1 MDLNVFIA
9 GTQYRATSRY
19 SIREQVGQPASSS
32 LEIKLDDSPFP
43 KTHSKVE
50 IKEDGVNIFVGFIHE
65 IETPVYSSAFETDI
79 VPIQVVSQET
89 IFTRRLVNDVW
100 KDKLTHEIVQD
111 LFDNYIAEEGYTL
124 GTIEEFERLYNLYTV
139 PNLPL
144 SDVLTELGDELGAV
158 AQLTPQGVFN
168 FVSRNSFNEMDAPTH
183 ITGLKLSEHGQ
194 DLKTIQKVSGAKAE
208 TSPQTRSFTWITA
221 QTSLNLGYQ
230 LAEEPQVS
238 INASPVGVG
247 IQGVDDDNTT
257 KTFLWKYANNSLALN
272 VNATTKPTAG
282 DIVSVL
288 FKGFYNIEVITEN
301 EQLKEEIALISGT
314 SGKIESVVVDT
325 SITTPQDGENVAN
338 NLLLEK
344 SQREQSVTLITH
356 DIVNSQL
363 LNAWV
368 INKPGLNINGS
379 FVIVE
384 RTITDF
390 YDQYKI
396 NLKLK
401 NRGFYSRYG
410 TVFNKNKKEINNLTV
425 RKDDLVLKSA
435 SAGETVGWTETIQ
448 ADQLFMQFTAGTTD
462 IFSPLFFE
470 GITPSGGF
478 S

>member
-1 MDLNVFIA
+1 MDLNVYIA
-9 GTQYRATSRY
+9 GTQYRVTSRY

-32 LEIKLDDSPFP
+32 LEVKLEDKPFP

-50 IKEDGVNIFVGFIHE
+50 IKEDGVNIFVGFVHE
-65 IETPVYSSAFETDI
+65 VETPVYSSTFETDI
-79 VPIQVVSQET
+79 IPIQVISQET

-100 KDKLTHEIVQD
+100 KEKLTHEIVQD
-111 LFDNYIAEEGYTL
+111 LYDNYLAEEGYTL
-124 GTIEEFERLYNLYTV
+124 GIIEEFERLYNLYTV

-158 AQLTPQGVFN
+158 AQLTPLGVFN
-168 FVSRNSFNEMDAPTH
+168 FVSKNSFNEMPAPTH

-208 TSPQTRSFTWITA
+208 TSIITKGTTWEA
-221 QTSLNLGYQ
+221 NQTSFLLGYQ
-230 LAEEPQVS
+230 VAEEPNVS
-238 INASPVGVG
+238 INASPVEVG
-247 IQGVDDDNTT
+247 IQGIDDDNAT
-257 KTFLWKYANNSLALN
+257 KTFLWKYGNNALVLN
-272 VNATTKPTAG
+272 SNATVQPITG
-282 DIVSVL
+282 DNVSVL
-288 FKGFYNIEVITEN
+288 FRGFYNIEVVTEN
-301 EQLKEEIALISGT
+301 EQLKQEIAGISGT

-338 NLLLEK
+338 NLLQEK
-344 SQREQSVTLITH
+344 SQREQSITLITH

-368 INKPGLNINGS
+368 INKPELNINGS

-410 TVFNKNKKEINNLTV
+410 TVFNRNKKEINNLTI

-435 SAGETVGWTETIQ
+435 SAGETVGWEETLQ
-448 ADQLFMQFTAGTTD
+448 SDQLFMQFSAGTTD

-478 S
+478 I